1 MTLAVLVAA
10 IARPATRAARVAWT
24 SCLVAGMLACGAS
37 TVACGA
43 GPLEAAHW
51 IARCAEPDRVVA
63 DANAVA
69 AFNRRLLA
77 EDPALTDLAKLP
89 ATIPQAEVEERVRR
103 RSAVPDRP
111 LVFGDGTP
119 ADEAARRRWREAIDD
134 ASIPATV
141 EPRFALIVR
150 RAAVRRL
157 PTRERVHA
165 SAADTDID
173 QFQETAF
180 FPGTPV
186 AVVHA
191 TADNRWAFV
200 IGTTY
205 DGWVESDALAFGSRA
220 DVLGYAERA
229 SRVITAARATT
240 AFTPELPA
248 ASAVDLDMGTTL
260 PERRDWPSTTAV
272 NGQSAAAAVVVEL
285 PLRDATGVLRIAP
298 ALLPLSAGSHD
309 GPLPAT
315 RANLLRQAFSFL
327 GERYGWGH
335 DFDGRDCS
343 GFVSDVYKSLGF
355 LLPRNTRDQQISPC
369 LDRTPLPAEWSR
381 DRRMSAVAALRPG
394 DLAYSRRHVMMVV
407 GHDEAGPWVIHDT
420 HEGRPASGAAAA
432 NGVVVQPLG
441 TIDPS
446 LASLTTLV
454 RILPSSP
461 TEPP

>member
-1 MTLAVLVAA
+1 MTVAIMVAA
-10 IARPATRAARVAWT
+10 VARRVSRAARVAGN
-24 SCLVAGMLACGAS
+24 SSLVAALLVCRAIA
-37 TVACGA
+37 VARGA

-63 DANAVA
+63 DASAVA

-77 EDPALTDLAKLP
+77 EDPALTDLAALP
-89 ATIPQAEVEERVRR
+89 ATMPQAEVGDRVRR
-103 RSAVPDRP
+103 RSTVPDRP

-119 ADEAARRRWREAIDD
+119 ADDAARRRWRDAIDD

-141 EPRFALIVR
+141 EPRFALVVG

-186 AVVHA
+186 AAVHD
-191 TADNRWAFV
+191 TADGHWQFV

-205 DGWVESDALAFGSRA
+205 DGWIESDALAFGSRA
-220 DVLGYAERA
+220 DVLGYAGRA

-240 AFTPELPA
+240 TVTPELPA
-248 ASAVDLDMGTTL
+248 ASAVALDMGTTL
-260 PERRDWPSTTAV
+260 PERRDWPASTAV

-285 PLRDATGVLRIAP
+285 PLRDATGKLRIAP

-343 GFVSDVYKSLGF
+343 GFVGDVYKSLGF
-355 LLPRNTRDQQISPC
+355 LLPRNTRDQQVSPC

-381 DRRMSAVAALRPG
+381 DRRMAAVAALRPG
-394 DLAYSRRHVMMVV
+394 DLAYSRRHVMMIV
-407 GHDEAGPWVIHDT
+407 GHDAAGPWVIHDT

-454 RILPSSP
+454 RILPSPP